1 MDFKDIIIAT
11 KNSGKMQEFKFLL
24 NDHFKNFYSLLDF
37 DFTPEIVEDEPTF
50 AGNAIK
56 KAEIISN
63 YFDKVTLSD
72 DSGLVVEALNGEP
85 GIYSARYAGDN
96 STDEDNLDKLLNQ
109 MKSVSNRKAKFVC
122 VLALV
127 LPNGQKEVFEGEC
140 EGLIT
145 EYKIGTNG
153 FGYDPV
159 FYISRYDKTM
169 AELEPDLKNKIS
181 HRSNA
186 VKKLIN
192 YLKIARY

>member
-1 MDFKDIIIAT
+1 MEFKDIIIAT
-11 KNSGKMQEFKFLL
+11 KNRGKIEEFKILF
-24 NDHFKNFYSLLDF
+24 NDFFENIYFLLDF
-37 DFTPEIVEDEPTF
+37 NFIPEIVEDQPTF

-56 KAEIISN
+56 KAEIICN

-85 GIYSARYAGDN
+85 GIYSARYAGEN
-96 STDEDNLDKLLNQ
+96 STDEDNLNKLLSK
-109 MKSVSNRKAKFVC
+109 MKAITNRQAKFVC
-122 VLALV
+122 ALALV
-127 LPNGQKEVFEGEC
+127 FPNGQKEIFEGEC

-145 EYKIGTNG
+145 KFKKGTNG

-159 FYISRYDKTM
+159 FYISQYDKTM
-169 AELEPDLKNKIS
+169 AELEPDLKNIIS

-192 YLKIARY
+192 YLKFARN

>member
-1 MDFKDIIIAT
+1 MDFKDIVIAT

-24 NDHFKNFYSLLDF
+24 NGYFENFYSLLEF
-37 DFTPEIVEDEPTF
+37 DSTPEIVEDMPTF

-72 DSGLVVEALNGEP
+72 DSGLVVDALNGEP
-85 GIYSARYAGDN
+85 GIYSARYAGEN
-96 STDEDNLDKLLNQ
+96 STDEDNLDKLLNK
-109 MKSVSNRKAKFVC
+109 MKKVSNRKAKFVC
-122 VLALV
+122 ALALV
-127 LPNGQKEVFEGEC
+127 FPNGQKELFEGEC

-145 EYKIGTNG
+145 KNKKGTNG

-159 FYISRYDKTM
+159 FYISQYDKTM
-169 AELEPDLKNKIS
+169 AELEPDKKNRIS
-181 HRSNA
+181 HRSKA

-192 YLKIARY
+192 YLEIDK